1 MYWSGLFSVGKWLIC
16 RGLSSTDS
24 LLSYMLLNLGMR
36 TYVVKC
42 ISASFNNV
50 TLRSFCKMVLKGI
63 YFWLQWAFV
72 AVCGLSLAAADRG
85 FLWWWLLWLQSTGSG
100 ARALQQL
107 QHGGSVVVVC
117 GLSCPSACGI
127 FPDQGYNLCPL
138 RWQVDSE
145 PLDHQ
150 GSPV

>member
-1 MYWSGLFSVGKWLIC
+1 
-16 RGLSSTDS
+16 
-24 LLSYMLLNLGMR
+24 MLLNLGMR

-85 FLWWWLLWLQSTGSG
+85 CSPAAVRGLL
-100 ARALQQL
+100 
-107 QHGGSVVVVC
+107 VVVASLAAKHRLWSTCASAAAARWLSSC
-117 GLSCPSACGI
+117 GVWA
-127 FPDQGYNLCPL
+127 
-138 RWQVDSE
+138 
-145 PLDHQ
+145 
-150 GSPV
+150 